1 MRPGPLWRGQRHDS
15 RLLESIVSFFH
26 RHTLPLLHW
35 HFSKVKGQGLEGSL
49 YSPHLLSY
57 SYEITVEHNG
67 RLMFHLLATS
77 NSKRKWDGIYD
88 PSGNQWGLEMF
99 GNCDALNYLNTIQPQ
114 YGWIGLSR
122 PGRRTRKERGGGW
135 CFAGRPGGA
144 DRCADAEYWES
155 TFRDYGQCNAWPNP
169 PLCNNFVRCVN
180 VNGVKTYGST

>member
-1 MRPGPLWRGQRHDS
+1 
-15 RLLESIVSFFH
+15 
-26 RHTLPLLHW
+26 
-35 HFSKVKGQGLEGSL
+35 
-49 YSPHLLSY
+49 
-57 SYEITVEHNG
+57 
-67 RLMFHLLATS
+67 MFHLLATS

-180 VNGVKTYGST
+180 VKGVKTYGST